1 MDSSFDSDSDDE
13 SVTPETVVSETE
25 AKFNYEE
32 AGNLIAEE
40 KDRIS
45 LDKHSDKI
53 DPRCAEVLS
62 KVEDELSL
70 PYHLSDFQKLSI
82 NIMLQKKDQI
92 LLSPTGTGKVGILL
106 LNTLKKCFINY
117 ILRVQFYT

>member
-45 LDKHSDKI
+45 LEKHADKI
-53 DPRCAEVLS
+53 DPKCAAVLS
-62 KVEDELSL
+62 IVEDELSL
-70 PYHLSDFQKLSI
+70 PYDLSDFQKLSI

-92 LLSPTGTGKVGILL
+92 LLSPTGTGKVGIFV
-106 LNTLKKCFINY
+106 LNT
-117 ILRVQFYT
+117 